1 MASSEG
7 LTNVDPWLYRQGFNV
22 DSWLLPD
29 TFSHDS
35 DLLARALHTTVT
47 SSTPHTLSPSS
58 AFYDSAAVS
67 QPSSTYTLSSGG
79 SDPEIIRGGAK
90 RKRNCLDTVS
100 GGSQAKSTKRRS
112 RASKKSQTTF
122 ITADPSNFRQMVQ
135 QVTGSKYDTSSSVF
149 FAPIVKPEPHR
160 LSNRLPCVPSEKST
174 AVPTLDTSAFLSNH
188 HQESLVA
195 GNAFSGNNGGV
206 GLPSAKFNA
215 TTEGGGGGSAVEFDT
230 YPTFPTLESW
240 KVM

>member
-58 AFYDSAAVS
+58 VFFDSAAVS
-67 QPSSTYTLSSGG
+67 QPSSTYTLSSNLSGG

-100 GGSQAKSTKRRS
+100 GSQGKSTKRRS

-135 QVTGSKYDTSSSVF
+135 QVTGSKYDTSSVF

-160 LSNRLPCVPSEKST
+160 LVNRLPCVPSEKST

-188 HQESLVA
+188 HQENLVA
-195 GNAFSGNNGGV
+195 GNAFSGNGVV
-206 GLPSAKFNA
+206 GLPSAKSNA
-215 TTEGGGGGSAVEFDT
+215 TVEGGGSAVEFDT